1 MTGLKKYSA
10 LAFALT
16 ATLALAAC
24 GGADGVA
31 SPGEGGFGGGGGG
44 GGGGTGG
51 GGTGGGGAAADCPTG
66 FANAGE
72 INALVGG
79 TLRVCRLPSLI
90 TGTLQ
95 VPLRAGTIYSV
106 SGRTDVGEDRGGN
119 AGAPIPGAQQG
130 VLNIDPGVRIFGTSG
145 SDYIIVNRGSRIV
158 AEGSATQ
165 PIIFTSRQNIEG
177 STTTDSIGQWGGL
190 VLAGRAKISNCTAA
204 QYGTPACESPT
215 EGTTALHGGNN
226 DGDSSGVLKYVRLMF
241 SGFSVVPNRE
251 LNGITFAGVG
261 NGTVVQY
268 VQVHNSSDDGI
279 EFFGGTV
286 NLKNIVL
293 TGNDDDSLDTDEG
306 YRGGLQ
312 YGIVVQRSGGG
323 DRMIEASYFSLASTN
338 PKPSPQISNF
348 TFVGRSSSSARW
360 IFNTGT
366 DVKLYNSVVTSPTG
380 TAGACLDIDNMPD
393 TIGTFRSVFMSCP
406 TAFDADADNE
416 AAIFTDAS
424 NTANGTSTLTSVF
437 INGANETAVV
447 ATNPVPLNALA
458 FSPVTY
464 IGGVKDS
471 ADNWYAG
478 WTCSPLIGQAAC

>member
-31 SPGEGGFGGGGGG
+31 SPGEGGFGGGAGGG

-90 TGTLQ
+90 TGTVQ

-119 AGAPIPGAQQG
+119 AGAPIAGAQQG

-165 PIIFTSRQNIEG
+165 PIILTSRQNIEG

-190 VLAGRAKISNCTAA
+190 VLAGRAKISTCTNL
-204 QYGTPACESPT
+204 QYGTAACEAPT

-226 DGDSSGVLKYVRLMF
+226 DGDNQDGDGDNRGDLRRRRL
-241 SGFSVVPNRE
+241 R
-251 LNGITFAGVG
+251 
-261 NGTVVQY
+261 
-268 VQVHNSSDDGI
+268 
-279 EFFGGTV
+279 
-286 NLKNIVL
+286 
-293 TGNDDDSLDTDEG
+293 
-306 YRGGLQ
+306 R
-312 YGIVVQRSGGG
+312 
-323 DRMIEASYFSLASTN
+323 
-338 PKPSPQISNF
+338 
-348 TFVGRSSSSARW
+348 
-360 IFNTGT
+360 
-366 DVKLYNSVVTSPTG
+366 
-380 TAGACLDIDNMPD
+380 
-393 TIGTFRSVFMSCP
+393 
-406 TAFDADADNE
+406 
-416 AAIFTDAS
+416 
-424 NTANGTSTLTSVF
+424 
-437 INGANETAVV
+437 
-447 ATNPVPLNALA
+447 
-458 FSPVTY
+458 
-464 IGGVKDS
+464 
-471 ADNWYAG
+471 
-478 WTCSPLIGQAAC
+478 